1 MYAHEKEDTPEQC
14 PKKIIYAR
22 SSCGKKKTTSVNLLS
37 NNRVIFNA
45 VWKEEADIK
54 STTPIHWVFW
64 QPRGCRSTGSRNRVQ
79 SLIMGGFLSSA
90 SMGKKKKKKSESW
103 GSPSIFHDQWV
114 FLHWHLRLHFGALD
128 DSIIKSSR
136 AVVCLPA
143 SCQHSNN
150 PLHSEW
156 ALTHYSLLSL
166 FFLAVK
172 DVNYSRLF
180 ILRLSIRWLLTHDR
194 PDLWEML
201 LITGCEKQ

>member
-37 NNRVIFNA
+37 NNRVIFHA

-90 SMGKKKKKKSESW
+90 SMGKKRKKKVNPGVHHQYSTTNGFFCTGTCDYILELLM
-103 GSPSIFHDQWV
+103 I
-114 FLHWHLRLHFGALD
+114 L
-128 DSIIKSSR
+128 SSR
-136 AVVCLPA
+136 AQERWCV
-143 SCQHSNN
+143 CQHLVNI
-150 PLHSEW
+150 LT
-156 ALTHYSLLSL
+156 THYTLSELWPTTLCSLC

-194 PDLWEML
+194 LDLWEML